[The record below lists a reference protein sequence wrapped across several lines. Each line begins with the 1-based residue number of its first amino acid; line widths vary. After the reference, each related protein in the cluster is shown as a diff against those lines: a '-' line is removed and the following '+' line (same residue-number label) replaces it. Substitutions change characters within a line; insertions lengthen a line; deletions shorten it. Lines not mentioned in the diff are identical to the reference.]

1 MPELSRFY
9 GIIIRMYFS
18 DHPPPHFHAK
28 YGEHEAV
35 ISISDLSILA
45 GSLPGRALGLVVE
58 WATLHQDEL
67 RQSWNRAE
75 TDEDPGRID
84 PLP

>member
-35 ISISDLSILA
+35 IGIADLSILA
-45 GSLPGRALGLVVE
+45 GSLPGRALGLVAE
-58 WATLHQDEL
+58 WASLHQQEL
-67 RQSWNRAE
+67 LESWKRAE
-75 TDEDPGRID
+75 ADEDPGQIP
-84 PLP
+84 PLA